1 MAWGAVEL
9 EPEVADWL
17 ERLPDEEFGRVEFY
31 VDLLAERGPLL
42 EYPYTSQLRGKL
54 RELRF
59 YLGYGVTRSAS
70 HTTSRAGGGSFS
82 SRSSR
87 SRRGASGARSIAR
100 SKR

>member
-9 EPEVADWL
+9 EPEVTDWL
-17 ERLPDEEFGRVEFY
+17 ERLSDEEFGRVEFY

-42 EYPYTSQLRGKL
+42 EYPTRANSEASSASSVSTSAH
-54 RELRF
+54 
-59 YLGYGVTRSAS
+59 GVTRSAS

-87 SRRGASGARSIAR
+87 SRRGASEVRSIAL